1 MFKNGGIEMKKRLL
15 SVVLAGAMA
24 VSMLGG
30 INVMAEAGDPA
41 DWPTVSFP
49 ILPVVEVTDEEAVEQ
64 ALNDYL
70 VSIDAGV
77 KADAVLIDFG
87 SVSQVMTL
95 MLSSTEE
102 PIDVFTYNFFSNLTS
117 VVKNEQVIPLDDM
130 LETYPDLKDVIGED
144 YLPLGQLNGTQYAF
158 PVVGSYATIWF
169 YAMRRDVAE
178 DIGVADR
185 SGEKI
190 TMDELKEML
199 AAAKEA
205 HPEYSYFPVGL
216 DLVNVQDYEF
226 LADNDWMGGI
236 PKNATE
242 STEIINYYETDDF
255 ENLCRQAAE
264 FAEAGYFMNDPLNQ
278 THDKSHY
285 KNGVTG
291 GTLHNAFSYESAMD
305 DLKTTYTQDSV
316 LFQLTDLT
324 ANCSASGSGWCV
336 SSVSQNPDAAKKF
349 LHLLYTDENVMRFI
363 AQGIEG
369 QHYVVDEN
377 GCSWYPEGKSMT
389 DLGWST
395 GAAWYFPNQTLTLP
409 FNTTNVNIYK
419 DMIAANEEARHS
431 QCIGFIFD
439 SEPVYDQ
446 YVAVDSVVKEYRDAL
461 LYGQV
466 DVDDIL
472 PMFREEL
479 VDAGIEEVIAEKQ
492 AQLDAFLGK

>member
-1 MFKNGGIEMKKRLL
+1 MKRFL
-15 SVVLAGAMA
+15 SIVLAAA
-24 VSMLGG
+24 CTVSLLGSC
-30 INVMAEAGDPA
+30 VTVSAEAGDP
-41 DWPTVSFP
+41 DSWPTVSFP
-49 ILPVVEVTDEEAVEQ
+49 ILPVVEVTDEAEVEA

-130 LETYPDLKDVIGED
+130 LETYPDLVDVIGEE
-144 YLPLGQLNGTQYAF
+144 YLPLGQISGTQYAF
-158 PVVGSYATIWF
+158 PVIGSYASILF
-169 YAMRRDVAE
+169 FVLRRDVAE
-178 DIGVADR
+178 AIGVADR

-190 TMDELKEML
+190 TIDEMNEML

-205 HPEYSYFPVGL
+205 FPEYAFFQSPQEVAYVW
-216 DLVNVQDYEF
+216 DYEF
-226 LADNDWMGGI
+226 LGDNDWIGAI
-236 PKNATE
+236 PGNATE
-242 STEIINYYETDDF
+242 STEIINYYDTDDF
-255 ENLCRQAAE
+255 EEFCRLTADYAE
-264 FAEAGYFMNDPLNQ
+264 KGYFMNDPLNQ

-285 KNGVTG
+285 KNGILG
-291 GTLHNAFSYESAMD
+291 GMVHGAYNYQAAMD
-305 DLKTTYTQDSV
+305 DVRTTYTQDSV
-316 LFQLTDLT
+316 MFPLTELT

-336 SSVSQNPDAAKKF
+336 SAVSQNPDAAKKF
-349 LHLLYTDENVMRFI
+349 LYLLYTDENVMRFI

-369 QHYVVDEN
+369 KHYVVDEN

-395 GAAWYFPNQTLTLP
+395 GAAWYFPNQTLTIP
-409 FNTTNVNIYK
+409 FNTTNANLYQ
-419 DMIAANEEARHS
+419 DMKESNEIARHS
-431 QCIGFIFD
+431 QCIGFVFD
-439 SEPVYDQ
+439 SEPVYDE
-446 YVAVDSVVKEYRDAL
+446 YVACDAVIKEYRDAL
-461 LYGQV
+461 IFGQV

-472 PMFREEL
+472 PQFREEL
-479 VDAGIEEVIAEKQ
+479 IDAGIEDVIAEKQ